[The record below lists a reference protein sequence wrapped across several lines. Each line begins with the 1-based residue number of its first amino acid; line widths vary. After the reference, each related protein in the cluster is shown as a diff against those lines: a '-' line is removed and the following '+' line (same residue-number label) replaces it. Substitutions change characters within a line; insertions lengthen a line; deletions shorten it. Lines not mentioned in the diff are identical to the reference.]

1 MADIYPESRVE
12 EILVAT
18 IDGTEYTEYPQSRI
32 EQLLIELKAVI
43 EAGGGGGGTT
53 NYNLLIN
60 KPEIAGVELSGNK
73 SLSDLGITQEIKK
86 VMDMLAG
93 QFDPTETY
101 EEGKIVVY
109 NKTLYMFTTDHSAG
123 EFNPLEV
130 EQTDVDRLL
139 AGVYNVIPTDL
150 SDLDDDSTHRTVT
163 DTEKS
168 EWNSK
173 QSNVNLTLTPDAVVS
188 DRDVTDGSGNTLSVV
203 ADSVS
208 TPKTATGN
216 PVIVED
222 ALESNADGLVA
233 QIVPIQSGTGDPS
246 PENIRPISGRTEVNL
261 GRSGKNLVNPT
272 NMGHGVRDNTTGAIV
287 SQSDTAAS
295 VTVPVPVA
303 GGTAYTVSKN
313 DVAAG
318 SGATRIFFYDANGG
332 FLSTIVQNPFTTPN
346 DARFVAFQTGIG
358 DGNLEYWQ
366 IEEGSTATPYE
377 PYKGVTLT
385 ISLGQTVYGGTLD
398 VKTGVGTI
406 THKLITLDG
415 NAYTNY
421 SFANRW
427 ESSTNW
433 QKYMG
438 RTDTNVGNK
447 KPINA
452 TSDIVAISDKFRSM
466 PENQREIAGSIT
478 ASMVLDNALYL
489 NFGEASGLDTTEKQ
503 LAWLAQNPVQV
514 CYELATPTTIQ
525 LTANDLALL
534 MGYNRI
540 TSDSGDI
547 TLTYKANA
555 VQDLQTDKADNADIV
570 DYIENGNK
578 ASRAYSANQ
587 FMLWKGDLYKV
598 TTSIASGATITA
610 GTNVTKTTI
619 GAVLTALLNA

>member
-73 SLSDLGITQEIKK
+73 TLSDLGITQEIKK

-109 NKTLYMFTTDHSAG
+109 NKTLYMFTTDHAAG

-130 EQTDVDRLL
+130 EQTDMDRIL
-139 AGVYNVIPTDL
+139 AAVYNVIPTDL

-168 EWNSK
+168 EWNGK

-208 TPKTATGN
+208 TPKTVIGN

-233 QIVPIQSGTGDPS
+233 QIVPIQSGSGDPS
-246 PENIRPISGRTEVNL
+246 PENVRPISGRTSVNL
-261 GRSGKNLVNPT
+261 GRDGRNLMLDGLHYT
-272 NMGHGVRDNTTGAIV
+272 DSSTHKYFGTEIITLKAGTYTGAYTNK
-287 SQSDTAAS
+287 S
-295 VTVPVPVA
+295 
-303 GGTAYTVSKN
+303 GTTSKLFITQYT
-313 DVAAG
+313 D
-318 SGATRIFFYDANGG
+318 
-332 FLSTIVQNPFTTPN
+332 
-346 DARFVAFQTGIG
+346 GIG
-358 DGNLEYWQ
+358 TTIGNITVANNTRGACTFTIAEDADIAIEGRLDPTAVIPSLTVFEDVQLEY
-366 IEEGSTATPYE
+366 GSQATPYE
-377 PYKGVTLT
+377 PYITPVTLT
-385 ISLGQTVYGGTLD
+385 IALGTTVYGGTLD
-398 VKTGVGTI
+398 VKTGVLTV
-406 THKLITLDG
+406 THKMVVIDSVDKLTAFATSADFGSYARVVGTTDAKTDSAEVLGLCSKASYVSFNNRLEPSKAYNRVWSDT
-415 NAYTNY
+415 NNTQVFVRAAYTETVATVADL
-421 SFANRW
+421 FAMF
-427 ESSTNW
+427 E
-433 QKYMG
+433 
-438 RTDTNVGNK
+438 D
-447 KPINA
+447 
-452 TSDIVAISDKFRSM
+452 
-466 PENQREIAGSIT
+466 
-478 ASMVLDNALYL
+478 
-489 NFGEASGLDTTEKQ
+489 
-503 LAWLAQNPVQV
+503 AQI
-514 CYELATPTTIQ
+514 CYELATPQTIQ
-525 LTANDLALL
+525 LTGAELALL
-534 MGYNRI
+534 MGYNRV

-555 VQDLQTDKADNADIV
+555 VQDLQADKADNADIV

-578 ASRAYSANQ
+578 ATRAYSANQ